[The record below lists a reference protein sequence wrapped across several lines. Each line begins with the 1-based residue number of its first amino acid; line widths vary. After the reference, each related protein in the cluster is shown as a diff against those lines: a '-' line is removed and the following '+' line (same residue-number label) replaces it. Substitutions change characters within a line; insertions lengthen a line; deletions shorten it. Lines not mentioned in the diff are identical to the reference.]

1 MKHTIEH
8 ALKLTGE
15 TTEQIRE
22 ILDEEDPN
30 KRVIGYITIN
40 NQPTL
45 EIMDSNN
52 RIHHFPLDNE
62 TLAIESIYY
71 RHRKF
76 AQQTENLEEGYD
88 FDEWSYNRLK
98 KTLIFWYR
106 D

>member
-1 MKHTIEH
+1 MEPTTEH

-22 ILDEEDPN
+22 ILDEAGPN

-45 EIMDSNN
+45 ESMDSNN
-52 RIHHFPLDNE
+52 HIHHFPLDND
-62 TLAIESIYY
+62 TLVIESVNYS
-71 RHRKF
+71 HRAF

-88 FDEWSYNRLK
+88 FDEWSYNRFM
-98 KTLIFWYR
+98 KTLTFWNM